1 MDNKIKNNER
11 IKITT
16 KTKAMKAIE
25 NKYKNINLSFDFK
38 TVYFKSYDH
47 WNEIYHNGNEHWFWS
62 KTNYEVSF
70 YRNDKK
76 ESLTFE
82 VKRGYKTLDYYFYK
96 ALKTLQG

>member
-25 NKYKNINLSFDFK
+25 NKYKNINLTFDFK

-62 KTNYEVSF
+62 KTDYEVS
-70 YRNDKK
+70 YDKNGERK
-76 ESLTFE
+76 TIAFT
-82 VKRGYKTLDYYFYK
+82 VKRGYMTLEYYFYNAFK
-96 ALKTLQG
+96 